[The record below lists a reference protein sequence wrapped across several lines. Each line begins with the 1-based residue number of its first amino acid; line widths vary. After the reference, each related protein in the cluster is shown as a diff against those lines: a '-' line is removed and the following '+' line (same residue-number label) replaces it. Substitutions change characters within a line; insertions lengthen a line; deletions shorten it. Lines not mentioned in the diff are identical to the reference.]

1 MLMIVLALLLTL
13 AWGLAWITPLTG
25 EVRHGRLAIVLGYG
39 SFAGLIGVPVLM
51 RLLNLGGV
59 PLRFDWIV
67 VTVVATAGLGVV
79 LGRHLSVTGHALPS
93 LTLRST
99 RDSRLHQLVLLI
111 LLMLILARVSLLCME
126 VAWRPL
132 FPFDATMHWATKS
145 RVWFDHLAITPFV
158 ENATWLEA
166 AGSGVYTDH
175 HPDYPITTPLLQVW
189 MNTGQG
195 NWDESAM
202 NLPWVL
208 CFMAL
213 GAAFYGQARAAGCSS
228 ILAMVFTYFLL
239 SMPLLNTHVGLAG
252 YADLFLGTSYCL
264 ALMAFHNWSTTR
276 QRSQAILAVVF
287 ALACLL
293 IKNEG
298 FFWLLSLLPALIVV
312 LMPAKRSVV
321 GLLLLGVVAAAVTL
335 AVFPRDA
342 VVAGHSLNELSI
354 YFRASAVRPTFDS
367 FFVYGSWHLFAPL
380 LVALIAATVL
390 VRRSCFYAYRG
401 VATALSAAFLLFLF
415 LFWFTAYS
423 YGAIHLTAIS
433 RISLQLVPAATFF
446 SLLLARALL
455 ADDNGQ
461 A

>member
-1 MLMIVLALLLTL
+1 MLMIVVALMLTL
-13 AWGLAWITPLTG
+13 AWGVAWIVPLTG
-25 EVRHGRLAIVLGYG
+25 ELRHGRFAIVLGYG
-39 SFAGLIGVPVLM
+39 CFAGLIGVPVLM

-59 PLRFDWIV
+59 PLRFEWIT
-67 VTVVATAGLGVV
+67 VTAIATAVLGVA
-79 LGRHLSVTGHALPS
+79 LGRRLSVSGHPRPP
-93 LTLRST
+93 LTPPST
-99 RDSRLHQLVLLI
+99 RDSRWYQLAYLMLLALI
-111 LLMLILARVSLLCME
+111 LTRVSLLCVE

-189 MNTGQG
+189 INAALG
-195 NWDESAM
+195 NWNDSAM

-208 CFMAL
+208 CFVAL

-228 ILAMVFTYFLL
+228 MLAMVFTYFLL

-264 ALMAFHNWSTTR
+264 ALMAFHNWSVTR
-276 QRSQAILAVVF
+276 QRSQAILALVF

-298 FFWLLSLLPALIVV
+298 FFWLLTLLPALLVV
-312 LMPAKRSVV
+312 VMPAKRSVV
-321 GLLLLGVVAAAVTL
+321 SLLLLAVVAGLTL
-335 AVFPRDA
+335 AWFPRNV
-342 VVAGHSLNELSI
+342 VVAGHSLDELSI
-354 YFRASAVRPTFDS
+354 YFRSSTVSPTFDS
-367 FFVYGSWHLFAPL
+367 FFIYGSWHLFAPL
-380 LVALIAATVL
+380 LVALIAATVF
-390 VRRSCFYAYRG
+390 VRRSCFYPYRG
-401 VATALSAAFLLFLF
+401 VTTALATAFVLFLF
-415 LFWFTAYS
+415 LFWFTTYS

-455 ADDNGQ
+455 ADDQEQ

>member
-1 MLMIVLALLLTL
+1 MLMIVVALTLTL
-13 AWGLAWITPLTG
+13 AWGFAWIVPLTG
-25 EVRHGRLAIVLGYG
+25 ELRHGRFAIVLGYG
-39 SFAGLIGVPVLM
+39 SFAGLVGVPVLM

-59 PLRFDWIV
+59 PLRFEWIALAAIV
-67 VTVVATAGLGVV
+67 TAGLGVI
-79 LGRHLSVTGHALPS
+79 LGRRLSPAGHARPPTAPS
-93 LTLRST
+93 ST
-99 RDSRLHQLVLLI
+99 RDSRLYQLAFFILLALI
-111 LLMLILARVSLLCME
+111 LTKVSLLCME
-126 VAWRPL
+126 VARRPL

-158 ENATWLEA
+158 ENVTWLEA
-166 AGSGVYTDH
+166 AGSGYYTDH

-189 MNTGQG
+189 MNTALGQW
-195 NWDESAM
+195 NDSAM

-208 CFMAL
+208 CFVAL

-228 ILAMVFTYFLL
+228 MLAMVFTYFLL

-264 ALMAFHNWSTTR
+264 ALMAFHNWSVTR
-276 QRSQAILAVVF
+276 QRSQAILALVF

-298 FFWLLSLLPALIVV
+298 FFWLLTLLPALLVV
-312 LMPAKRSVV
+312 LMPAKRSVL
-321 GLLLLGVVAAAVTL
+321 GLLLLGVGAALTL
-335 AVFPRDA
+335 ALFPRDV
-342 VVAGHSLNELSI
+342 VVAGHSLDELSI
-354 YFRASAVRPTFDS
+354 YFRASAVSPTFNS

-380 LVALIAATVL
+380 LAALIVATVI
-390 VRRSCFYAYRG
+390 VRRSCYFAYRG
-401 VATALSAAFLLFLF
+401 VATALAAAFLLFLF
-415 LFWFTAYS
+415 LFWFTTYS

-455 ADDNGQ
+455 ANDYEQ